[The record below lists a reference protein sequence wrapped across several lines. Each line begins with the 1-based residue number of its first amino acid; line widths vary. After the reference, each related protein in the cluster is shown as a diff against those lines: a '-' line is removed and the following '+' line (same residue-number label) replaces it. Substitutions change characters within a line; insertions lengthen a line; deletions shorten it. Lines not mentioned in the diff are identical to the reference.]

1 MENKIEIYKTAT
13 GTEVSVQL
21 EQDTVWLNRQQLA
34 LLFDRDVKTIGKHI
48 NHVFREKELDTTSTA
63 ANFATVQRDRTV
75 ITRHI
80 SNIFKEGELDK
91 HVVSA
96 KFAHTTPNS
105 IK

>member
-48 NHVFREKELDTTSTA
+48 NNVFKEKELDAKSTV

-96 KFAHTTPNS
+96 KFAHTTSNS